1 MSLDDMNSPLSDDI
15 SLSSVET
22 SSSVSLPPASPQGS
36 PDDMLHAPS
45 PIMERSNAD
54 VGGGGDGVDGEDDVD
69 GVGQQYERYDDQQ
82 FEQQFE
88 QQYDDLDE
96 MSGANLRQN
105 MRVDEMDHDADTD
118 AGQVRGEIVGDCSR
132 GEREKQGVNEES
144 EARERARDV

>member
-82 FEQQFE
+82 FEQQ
-88 QQYDDLDE
+88 YDDLDE